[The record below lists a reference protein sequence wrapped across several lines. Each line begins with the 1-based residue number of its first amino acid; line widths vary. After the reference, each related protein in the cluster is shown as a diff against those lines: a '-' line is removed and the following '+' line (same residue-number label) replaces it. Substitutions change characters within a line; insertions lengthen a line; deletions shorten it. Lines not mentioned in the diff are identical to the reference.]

1 MKSKVNLNEK
11 SKVNSKMSSS
21 KRQKVQHSIDP
32 FSAHFENND
41 LDEQL
46 NDAKLTSEVKELNAL
61 GRCKYEFNEKIR
73 EQLESS
79 SRGDHPNGGH
89 LNGDHSNEDLTAH
102 FKPHILNQLNQ
113 LKDLNELQSSIL
125 RVISAYQDLQFNE
138 CTIENRTQIMQTY
151 CIHALNHVLKT
162 RTRVINN
169 NQRLR
174 KDPDAEFKDQG
185 FTRPKVLIVLP
196 FRNSAYHLIDY
207 LVKLFA
213 GNKQPTFFDKEIRN
227 DKKNGKKASKKA
239 SSESEDDEEDQLD
252 DEYLLEDV
260 NENDEHEDDEEGK
273 EDEEIKEDDEV
284 KEDEA
289 GKEPG
294 SSKITIMNLKKFKS
308 EFLKPS
314 IVAFKKPDDHKQI
327 FDGNTNEYFRIG
339 IEITKK
345 SLKLYS
351 RFYSSDII
359 VASPLGLRTI
369 LGAEGEKRRDY
380 DFLSSIELLIM
391 DQTELFLMQ
400 NWEHVTHLLKNVN
413 LQPKDHHNTDFSRI
427 RLWSLNGLGRFYRQT
442 LVFSSIK
449 SIYISSLFA
458 KHALNFEGRLQQVNF
473 ERKLAKLNP
482 VLSKQVALRTV
493 EHRFQRYS
501 VPDGSLAS
509 SADARFKFF
518 VESVLP
524 KFNSSTL
531 GHTLIYIPSYFDF
544 LRLRNYMRKEEIS
557 FTQICEHTEKGKMAQ
572 ARKRFFTNQR
582 TFLLYTERAHFYNR
596 FSIKGIHQLVFYQLP
611 TFPHYYTELAN
622 LLVEQNQRKDFVD
635 DGKTF
640 NCTSL
645 YDQFDRLL
653 LAQIVGLDKTTELLN
668 SFTSLSI
675 L

>member
-1 MKSKVNLNEK
+1 
-11 SKVNSKMSSS
+11 MSSN
-21 KRQKVQHSIDP
+21 KKQKVHHHSIDP
-32 FSAHFENND
+32 FCAHFENND

-46 NDAKLTSEVKELNAL
+46 LNELKLTSEVKELNAL
-61 GRCKYEFNEKIR
+61 GRCKYEFNEKIL
-73 EQLESS
+73 EQLN
-79 SRGDHPNGGH
+79 GDPIGHPNGH
-89 LNGDHSNEDLTAH
+89 HKPDLTAH
-102 FKPHILNQLNQ
+102 FKPHILNQLNN
-113 LKDLNELQSSIL
+113 LKDLSDLQSSIL
-125 RVISAYQDLQFNE
+125 SVISNYQDLQFNE
-138 CTIENRTQIMQTY
+138 CTIENRTQIMQAY
-151 CIHALNHVLKT
+151 SIHALNHVLKT

-196 FRNSAYHLIDY
+196 FRNSAYHVISY

-213 GNKQPTFFDKEIRN
+213 GTKQLTYFDKEIRN
-227 DKKNGKKASKKA
+227 DKKNDKQSDKKAVKKA
-239 SSESEDDEEDQLD
+239 APSSESEDDEQEDQLD
-252 DEYLLEDV
+252 DDYLLEDV
-260 NENDEHEDDEEGK
+260 AEPEEENDERRESA
-273 EDEEIKEDDEV
+273 
-284 KEDEA
+284 DEA
-289 GKEPG
+289 ADNDRPEGDLKEAG
-294 SSKITIMNLKKFKS
+294 SSNQKITIMNLKKFKS

-400 NWEHVTHLLKNVN
+400 NWEHVIHLLKNLN

-427 RLWSLNGLGRFYRQT
+427 RLWSLNGLGKFYRQT

-458 KHALNFEGRLQQVNF
+458 KQALNFEGRLQQVNF

-482 VLSKQVALRTV
+482 VLAKQIALRTV

-501 VPDGSLAS
+501 VPDGSLAG

-518 VESVLP
+518 TESILP

-596 FSIKGIHQLVFYQLP
+596 FSVKGIHQLIFYQLP
-611 TFPHYYTELAN
+611 TFPHYYTELCN

-653 LAQIVGLDKTTELLN
+653 LGQVLGLDKTTELLN

>member
-1 MKSKVNLNEK
+1 
-11 SKVNSKMSSS
+11 MSSN

-32 FSAHFENND
+32 FCSHFENND
-41 LDEQL
+41 LDEELL
-46 NDAKLTSEVKELNAL
+46 NDSKWSSEVKELDGL
-61 GRCKYEFNEKIR
+61 GRCKYEFNEKLLD
-73 EQLESS
+73 QLKSE
-79 SRGDHPNGGH
+79 RDA
-89 LNGDHSNEDLTAH
+89 DLSAH
-102 FKPHILNQLNQ
+102 IKPHLLNQLNN
-113 LKDLNELQSSIL
+113 LNDLSALQRSIL
-125 RVISAYQDLQFNE
+125 SIIADYKDLQFNE
-138 CTIENRTQIMQTY
+138 CTIKNRTEIMQTY
-151 CIHALNHVLKT
+151 SIHALNHVLKT
-162 RTRVINN
+162 RARVINN
-169 NQRLR
+169 TQRLR
-174 KDPDAEFKDQG
+174 KNSDAEFKDQG

-196 FRNSAYHLIDY
+196 FRNSAYHVISYLI
-207 LVKLFA
+207 KLFA
-213 GNKQPTFFDKEIRN
+213 GTKQLTYFDKEIKK
-227 DKKNGKKASKKA
+227 DKKDEKKKARKKET
-239 SSESEDDEEDQLD
+239 SESEEDDDQLD
-252 DEYLLEDV
+252 DDYLLEDV
-260 NENDEHEDDEEGK
+260 AEQEENDEQPDDQQEDLQEDLK
-273 EDEEIKEDDEV
+273 ESN
-284 KEDEA
+284 
-289 GKEPG
+289 G
-294 SSKITIMNLKKFKS
+294 SSNQKITIMNLKKFKS
-308 EFLKPS
+308 EFVKPS

-391 DQTELFLMQ
+391 DQTELFMMQ
-400 NWEHVTHLLKNVN
+400 NWEHVIHLLKNLN

-449 SIYISSLFA
+449 SIYISSLFG
-458 KHALNFEGRLQQVNF
+458 KEALNFEGRLQQVNF
-473 ERKLAKLNP
+473 ERKLFKLNP
-482 VLSKQVALRTV
+482 VLAKQVALKTI
-493 EHRFQRYS
+493 EHRFQRFT
-501 VPDGSLAS
+501 VPNGSLAG

-596 FSIKGIHQLVFYQLP
+596 FSVKGIHQLVFYQLP

-640 NCTSL
+640 NCTSI

-653 LAQIVGLDKTTELLN
+653 LVQILGLDKTNELMN